1 MSCAAKTKLCR
12 SQSVRCCSYSR
23 ARWAKR
29 GRGAFRGT
37 CLFSGHLARSSRMNR
52 IARGCASK
60 LGGLQLLRSL
70 ADISATKEGFALAP
84 LRACELVVL
93 APPVEDEHARVLAF
107 LVDGESWSSSALA
120 LAVGTSQRTMQRA
133 LDSLEAAGKVQ
144 SFGRGRARRWVTPP
158 LPGFTTTLLL
168 PSPLPA
174 G

>member
-1 MSCAAKTKLCR
+1 MLFVLARALGEAWPGGVSRDVL
-12 SQSVRCCSYSR
+12 VRRAFGSKFADESHR
-23 ARWAKR
+23 ARLR
-29 GRGAFRGT
+29 VEIGRLRT
-37 CLFSGHLARSSRMNR
+37 V
-52 IARGCASK
+52 
-60 LGGLQLLRSL
+60 LRSV

-84 LRACELVVL
+84 LRARELVVL